1 MNLAVTEALQ
11 GEEDTEEAGVFAE
24 APALLAR
31 LRDQGLTSLAEH
43 ILLEFKAG
51 LKDYKRQK

>member
-1 MNLAVTEALQ
+1 MNLAVAEPLTGEDEA
-11 GEEDTEEAGVFAE
+11 EEAGVFAE

-31 LRDQGLTSLAEH
+31 LRDAGLAALAEH